1 MRPNPVRGLIG
12 AVLSLLLLTS
22 CGVGDVLRPVLPDW
36 GGPSGDETRTPPPEL
51 HPGLRDCAPVGS
63 DDTLGLSDADLGDAS
78 WSTPDRFF
86 DVTASYIED
95 NPVEDLQWGW
105 VAGSKD
111 LPAMTLD
118 VISISHYT
126 GVSWHAYTKDCQAVP
141 LEAVKEKLAQY
152 RTHIGAT
159 PLSDPEL
166 ITVDGQAA
174 ITQDLRLKEY
184 DYEGYWIFS
193 TDELLHVYCQ
203 WENSSAEE
211 TIRRGCKELVSSVR
225 IP

>member
-1 MRPNPVRGLIG
+1 MIM
-12 AVLSLLLLTS
+12 LLLAS
-22 CGVGDVLRPVLPDW
+22 CGAGDLLRPS
-36 GGPSGDETRTPPPEL
+36 GPQVDGPGADPSRTPPPEL

-63 DDTLGLSDADLGDAS
+63 DDTLSLSDADLASVS
-78 WSTPDRFF
+78 WSTPDGFF
-86 DVTASYIED
+86 DATSSYIED

-105 VAGSKD
+105 VAGSED

-118 VISISHYT
+118 VISVNYYT
-126 GVSWHAYTKDCQAVP
+126 GVSWHAYTKDCRAVP

-152 RTHIGAT
+152 RTHIGAE
-159 PLSDPEL
+159 PLSEPEL
-166 ITVDGQAA
+166 ITVDGQAGV
-174 ITQDLRLKEY
+174 TQDLRLSLY

-203 WENSSAEE
+203 WENASAEQ
-211 TIRRGCKELVSSVR
+211 TIRQGCKELISSLR